1 MSSKFTISSSQQQ
14 HGSSSLDHHLHHSG
28 AHAINTGKGATITN
42 YRQATAKGGDPAN
55 HHPLSSMLNKENKAL
70 QNLLAAVELNR
81 THGVGQLGNSDAP
94 SSGKP
99 APQVARSLA
108 AAASAK

>member
-1 MSSKFTISSSQQQ
+1 
-14 HGSSSLDHHLHHSG
+14 
-28 AHAINTGKGATITN
+28 
-42 YRQATAKGGDPAN
+42 
-55 HHPLSSMLNKENKAL
+55 MLNKENKAL